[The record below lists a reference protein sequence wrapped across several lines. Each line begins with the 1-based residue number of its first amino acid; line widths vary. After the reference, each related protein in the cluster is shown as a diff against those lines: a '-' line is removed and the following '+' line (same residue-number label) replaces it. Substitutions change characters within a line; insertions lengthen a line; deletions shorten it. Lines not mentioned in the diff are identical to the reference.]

1 MKKED
6 LLRDISETG
15 YNVGFGSCK
24 HFATFDIVSKTPGW
38 IGFISI
44 AFGIYALIIDS
55 LADKFYSATFVIIG
69 VIGLYI
75 ALYEDKKSDYEK
87 AGIELRRLYN
97 ELRQLYLKV
106 KSSNQNNFD
115 SHFLELKNIESKYY
129 STSITKQILFSD
141 WYAHFKFFW
150 QLQIE
155 WVHEQKKFKFLRDKI
170 PLTAY
175 LAILAIILYIIIQI
189 ISKLEFYIVC
199 MNTAYSLI

>member
-6 LLRDISETG
+6 LLRDIAETG

-44 AFGIYALIIDS
+44 AFGVYALIFEY
-55 LADKFYSATFVIIG
+55 LTDKFYSATFVIID

-75 ALYEDKKSDYEK
+75 AFYDEKKYEYEK
-87 AGIELRRLYN
+87 TGIELRRLYN
-97 ELRQLYLKV
+97 SLRQLYLTL
-106 KSSNQNNFD
+106 KSSNDSTFD
-115 SHFLELKNIESKYY
+115 DYIKELKEIESKYY
-129 STSITKQILFSD
+129 STAISKQILFSD

-155 WVHEQKKFKFLRDKI
+155 WVNEEKNFCFFRDKI
-170 PLTAY
+170 PLSFYFLVSLT
-175 LAILAIILYIIIQI
+175 IIIVAI
-189 ISKLEFYIVC
+189 HAALKSDFYINC
-199 MNTAYSLI
+199 INAALS

>member
-1 MKKED
+1 MNKED
-6 LLRDISETG
+6 LLRDIAETG

-44 AFGIYALIIDS
+44 AFGVYALIFDS

-69 VIGLYI
+69 VIGVYI
-75 ALYEDKKSDYEK
+75 TFYDEKKSNYEA

-97 ELRQLYLKV
+97 SLRQLYFKV
-106 KSSNQNNFD
+106 KSSNQNNLD
-115 SHFLELKNIESKYY
+115 IYLQELREIESKFY
-129 STSITKQILFSD
+129 STAITKQILFSD

-155 WVHEQKKFKFLRDKI
+155 WVNEQKNFKFFRDKI
-170 PLTAY
+170 PLSAY
-175 LAILAIILYIIIQI
+175 LFILLIIIYTTNYS
-189 ISKLEFYIVC
+189 ISKLDFLIKC
-199 MNTAYSLI
+199 STAASS